1 MTMCIFK
8 MKRVHFRLKEN
19 PFIPIYN
26 QILGHTKKLKR
37 VIPYISFLS
46 WENNWMESGMFMK
59 WWEKKHGYM
68 PHDSIQMCL
77 KRVLWTGEV
86 EECDLVILLWT
97 KFNSF
102 PFQKPIVVGDKRE
115 GSRGLQ
121 EEHGHWIAGEVS
133 RRRNWRQLHQKGG
146 KA

>member
-1 MTMCIFK
+1 MYFQNEK
-8 MKRVHFRLKEN
+8 SPLQLKEN
-19 PFIPIYN
+19 SFIPIYN

-37 VIPYISFLS
+37 VIPYLSFLS
-46 WENNWMESGMFMK
+46 WANNWMESGMFMK
-59 WWEKKHGYM
+59 WWEKKNVPYI

-102 PFQKPIVVGDKRE
+102 PLQKPIDVGDKWE

-121 EEHGHWIAGEVS
+121 EEHRHWFAGEVS
-133 RRRNWRQLHQKGG
+133 RRRNWRQLHQEGG